1 MNNET
6 YQIFKEIN
14 KKLEELLAI
23 RQDFKEL
30 KRRIMHIETIL
41 EEEILSE
48 EDRADLE
55 NAMHEYESGKTISL
69 KDAEKMLGLG

>member
-55 NAMHEYESGKTISL
+55 NAMHEYEG
-69 KDAEKMLGLG
+69 